1 MSEPRPELV
10 TSSRTGIIRVQHPF
24 YVNLLLIA
32 IGGALGSVA
41 RFLFSTAVLRASGS
55 LFPLGTFAVNVAGCV
70 AFGLIAGAAEQ
81 RVPLSPD
88 LRAFLLIGVIG
99 GFTTF
104 SSYAFE
110 SFSLVRDG
118 QLLWASIN
126 VIGQVIAGV
135 MGLAI
140 GFAVMR

>member
-1 MSEPRPELV
+1 M
-10 TSSRTGIIRVQHPF
+10 
-24 YVNLLLIA
+24 NLLLVA

-41 RFLFSTAVLRASGS
+41 RYLFSTFVLRATGS
-55 LFPLGTFAVNVAGCV
+55 LFPAGTFAVNAAGCF

-81 RVPLSPD
+81 RVAVPPEM
-88 LRAFLLIGVIG
+88 RAFLLIGVLG

-110 SFSLVRDG
+110 SFTLIRDG

-126 VIGQVIAGV
+126 LAGQVVIGVV
-135 MGLAI
+135 GLAV
-140 GFAVMR
+140 GFAIMR